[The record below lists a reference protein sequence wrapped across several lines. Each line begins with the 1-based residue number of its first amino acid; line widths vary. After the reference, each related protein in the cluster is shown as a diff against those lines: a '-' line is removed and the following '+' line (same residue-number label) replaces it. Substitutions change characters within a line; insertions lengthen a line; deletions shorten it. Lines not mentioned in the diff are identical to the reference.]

1 MSTNQPG
8 KEASS
13 SQSKP
18 RPSRARSAKSI
29 KAKEVGSTDLQTAKA
44 VSDRTATVRNLLK
57 DLGLREGGI
66 AKLNSDTVVKL
77 GGLLAS
83 EGQRSNLIGSMFNAV
98 ADTTPEKLDRL
109 VNTMESYA
117 GSSTILETF
126 LTQLGQRNPFLAA
139 EKAQILVLP
148 ANDTGTARGASG
160 HVLTGVTYCAYD
172 RDMPTN
178 TTGYL
183 SGKQAITKIFEAFSP
198 DRVTDAAK
206 ERVRNRRS
214 SELRK
219 ALRELDLE
227 TLSLDDLETHPE
239 LKDELRSQLLTRNLA
254 VYEELRKA
262 IEQCKSTLSSMVYG
276 GDVLLPG
283 INSLKVGQDPGRQ
296 FFGWF
301 EEHFRENPNAPQ
313 GIKLA
318 YASISDPDVSLSE
331 AEEAHYM
338 RGLLAYQRV
347 HSFINKG
354 TALAGLVSDLNEYE
368 RLALEDP
375 LRMDS
380 KIELARQGL
389 QVTVRST
396 PTELSIAEFS
406 SVLESAGMVEFRQE
420 MNRRV
425 LSLYRDEFEKALMLF
440 DFVSF
445 DKGTWRQD
453 AQGDSVPMERLRQHL
468 YGAKIGVASRWDGPE
483 KKRAVLGQ
491 ADFRHIMD
499 AQVLRRL
506 LVEED
511 KLLNA
516 KPAAEFRA
524 MVEGVV
530 VAYRKAMFLESQLA
544 QYATTP
550 DGASAVT
557 SLSREQVGEA
567 LSVWKPVLPIG
578 GGFRPAEVWFDS
590 TKEPKPKLR
599 SIGEIA
605 DRMRDRKSHFFPA
618 RPLEKHLLRDQY
630 NKFLTEIEQ
639 FAEAG
644 LYRPEMDELWREIA
658 AKVADLM
665 PASAHQEIVDRAAR
679 VLVNPMVVG
688 GGYFTPERLAR
699 RYFFSGEVASL
710 ERLAGIESQLDHVCA
725 GYNQAQLG
733 ELRARA
739 GRRIDG
745 RLFIGEVGKY
755 NNGFGRLTLAQQ
767 SFGEFAGA
775 MKPDAENDSV
785 HFFDPQR
792 LAVALDTLEES
803 YISTE
808 ELGKDWI
815 ERAKTLCSKSGKP
828 VLDANRF
835 TLVDTPTFRAA
846 QSLMK
851 WHTYYVSREF
861 ADAVDR
867 LMPGRS

>member
-8 KEASS
+8 KEASNP
-13 SQSKP
+13 QSKP
-18 RPSRARSAKSI
+18 RQSRARGAKSVT
-29 KAKEVGSTDLQTAKA
+29 AKETSSTDLQTAKA
-44 VSDRTATVRNLLK
+44 VSDRTATVRTLLK
-57 DLGLREGGI
+57 DLGLREDGV
-66 AKLNSDTVVKL
+66 AKLESDTVVKL
-77 GGLLAS
+77 GGLLAT
-83 EGQRSNLIGSMFNAV
+83 EGQRSNLIGAMFNAV
-98 ADTTPEKLDRL
+98 ADTTPKKLARL
-109 VNTMESYA
+109 VNIMESYS
-117 GSSTILETF
+117 GSPTILETF
-126 LTQLGQRNPFLAA
+126 LTQLGQHNPFLAA

-219 ALRELDLE
+219 ALRDVDLE
-227 TLSLDDLETHPE
+227 TISLDDLETHPE

-262 IEQCKSTLSSMVYG
+262 IEQCKSNLSSMVYG

-301 EEHFRENPNAPQ
+301 EEHFKENPNAPQ

-331 AEEAHYM
+331 AEEAHYV

-380 KIELARQGL
+380 KIELARQSL
-389 QVTVRST
+389 QATISST

-406 SVLESAGMVEFRQE
+406 SVLESAAMVEFRQE

-425 LSLYRDEFEKALMLF
+425 LSLYKDEFERALKLF

-445 DKGTWRQD
+445 EKGMWRQD
-453 AQGDSVPMERLRQHL
+453 ALGDSVPMERLRQHL

-499 AQVLRRL
+499 AQFLQRL
-506 LVEED
+506 ITGEE

-516 KPAAEFRA
+516 KPIAEFRA

-550 DGASAVT
+550 DGASAIAT
-557 SLSREQVGEA
+557 LHREQVGEVLCA
-567 LSVWKPVLPIG
+567 WKPALPIG

-605 DRMRDRKSHFFPA
+605 DRMRDRKSHFFPD
-618 RPLEKHLLRDQY
+618 RPLEKHRLRDQY

-665 PASAHQEIVDRAAR
+665 PASARQEIVDRAAR

-688 GGYFTPERLAR
+688 GGYFTPERLAK
-699 RYFFSGEVASL
+699 RYLLSGEVTSL
-710 ERLAGIESQLDHVCA
+710 EQLAGLESQLAEACA

-745 RLFIGEVGKY
+745 SLFVGAVGKY
-755 NNGFGRLTLAQQ
+755 NNGYGRLTLEQR
-767 SFGEFAGA
+767 SFAEFAGA
-775 MKPDAENDSV
+775 MKPTAEPSSV
-785 HFFDPQR
+785 QFFNPKR
-792 LAVALDTLEES
+792 LAEALDTLEES

-808 ELGKDWI
+808 ELGRDWI
-815 ERAKTLCSKSGKP
+815 ERARKLCSKSGKSA
-828 VLDANRF
+828 LDAKGF
-835 TLVDTPTFRAA
+835 ALVDTATFRTA

-861 ADAVDR
+861 ADAVNQ
-867 LMPGRS
+867 LMPSES